1 MTWADLIAAVRA
13 QIDVTDDEAYGWL
26 LDRARVMNVE
36 SDWLLDAIEVMSTAA
51 SSTYA
56 LPADTVKVEAVTV
69 AGYPYRRSTLSQ
81 LDVAKA
87 SASIRCL
94 YADTSDLTTGFP
106 AVELWPPIGLDGT
119 AIDIRR
125 LQDVPD
131 NRSGS
136 PPFPTDLHN
145 ALADGAIGMGM
156 ARLDERFDSA
166 AYFDARFSDA

>member
-1 MTWADLIAAVRA
+1 MTFPAAKYSSATARA
-13 QIDVTDDEAYGWL
+13 A
-26 LDRARVMNVE
+26 RACRLQ
-36 SDWLLDAIEVMSTAA
+36 SAATARTASTASSSVENA
-51 SSTYA
+51 SKP
-56 LPADTVKVEAVTV
+56 LPLGMSSLKPVSWV
-69 AGYPYRRSTLSQ
+69 
-81 LDVAKA
+81 
-87 SASIRCL
+87 
-94 YADTSDLTTGFP
+94 TTGFP

-166 AYFDARFSDA
+166 AYFDARFSDATQRLRRRRHGRVGKGGTPIRLVT